1 MTGQNERRGARITAA
16 WLDEMQGGNVPDT
29 ETDPHMF
36 MTQEGIDR
44 ADMSAALREYR
55 DLDTWDSTPWEKDEI
70 GVLSTD
76 FINWYRWERL

>member
-1 MTGQNERRGARITAA
+1 MTEQNERRGQRITAA
-16 WLDEMQGGNVPDT
+16 WLDEMQGDIVPDT

-36 MTQEGIDR
+36 MTQENIDR
-44 ADMSAALREYR
+44 SDMSAALREYR
-55 DLDTWDSTPWEKDEI
+55 YLDTWDSSPWEKGEI